1 MIMACYV
8 VAEVKVTNPDE
19 FQKYG
24 QLAVPN
30 IIAFGGKV
38 LVAGQPDTVE
48 GDWKPERIAIVE
60 FPSVEQAMAWYYSPE
75 YSALKKIRER
85 AAIFNVILG
94 PGLSA

>member
-1 MIMACYV
+1 MACYV

-19 FQKYG
+19 FEKYA

-38 LVAGQPDTVE
+38 LAAGQADTVE
-48 GDWKPERIAIVE
+48 GDWKPERFAIVE
-60 FPSVEQAMAWYYSPE
+60 FPSVEQAMAWYRSPE
-75 YSALKKIRER
+75 YSAIKKVRDR
-85 AAIFNVILG
+85 GAIFNVILC

>member
-1 MIMACYV
+1 MACYV

-19 FQKYG
+19 FQKYA

-30 IIAFGGKV
+30 IIALGGKV
-38 LVAGQPDTVE
+38 LAAGELDTVE

-60 FPSVEQAMAWYYSPE
+60 FPSVEQAMAWYHSPE
-75 YSALKKIRER
+75 YSAIKEIRDR
-85 AAIFNVILG
+85 GAIFNVIRV